1 MKIIGIEPNEVAI
14 DIRCDGCGKSTKKEQ
29 AFEHATISASWGY
42 ESKHDGEHYEL
53 HLCELCFYS
62 VLGNI
67 KELYRVNTLF
77 DD

>member
-1 MKIIGIEPNEVAI
+1 MKIIGIESREVVI
-14 DIRCDGCGKSTKKEQ
+14 DIRCDGCGKSTNKEQ
-29 AFEHATISASWGY
+29 AFEHATLSAFWGY

-53 HLCELCFYS
+53 HLCETCFYS

-67 KELYRVNTLF
+67 KEQHRVNTLF